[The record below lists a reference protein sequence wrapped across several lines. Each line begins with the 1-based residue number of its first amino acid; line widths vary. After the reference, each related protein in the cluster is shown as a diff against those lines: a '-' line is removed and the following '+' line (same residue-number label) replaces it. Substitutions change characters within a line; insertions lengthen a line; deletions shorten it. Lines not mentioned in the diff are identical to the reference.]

1 VVVDVIEDIH
11 LTRAMDDFL
20 QEIAAFNGPAQF
32 ETAPIVRESPY
43 ALYPIFTHP
52 QRPGFDSWEELAKTC
67 FTIGALTIASYSPD
81 TTAAPQEGP
90 AVVQQPAEP
99 NLELNIPDSTVI
111 QEPAQGVPIPE
122 IELEPTGKPSRDAA
136 AHARRLGKPVPKI
149 GCVRVKTQKA
159 RKKASD
165 DL

>member
-20 QEIAAFNGPAQF
+20 QEMAAFNGPAQF
-32 ETAPIVRESPY
+32 ETAPI
-43 ALYPIFTHP
+43 
-52 QRPGFDSWEELAKTC
+52 RPGFDSWEELAKTC

-81 TTAAPQEGP
+81 TTAAPQEGS

-99 NLELNIPDSTVI
+99 NLERNIPDSTVI